1 MFYVQLI
8 NQLPVFQNLR
18 IEAIAKWTW
27 QEHFTDHKTSLEL
40 LSRDSLSSPPFALVT
55 YMKTFCNIRSEI
67 QGKLTGP
74 WNIGQSDLLIVW
86 GHWKWQTE
94 QVPKVY
100 AFIFDLILIW
110 FVISEIQGKLT
121 WPRNIGHSDL

>member
-27 QEHFTDHKTSLEL
+27 QEHFMDHKTSLEL

-55 YMKTFCNIRSEI
+55 YMKTFCNIRSEL

-74 WNIGQSDLLIVW
+74 WNIGQSEVIESGRLN
-86 GHWKWQTE
+86 KY
-94 QVPKVY
+94 PKY
-100 AFIFDLILIW
+100 MPSYLIW
-110 FVISEIQGKLT
+110 FWFDLLFQRYKANSLDQEI
-121 WPRNIGHSDL
+121 